1 MASLNIADIPKG
13 CGSNTFKNIFDFC
26 VRNKYGIPI
35 GVYKKIQA
43 HDDENPLAPNMKNEV
58 NDD

>member
-1 MASLNIADIPKG
+1 M
-13 CGSNTFKNIFDFC
+13 TFKNIYEFC

-43 HDDENPLAPNMKNEV
+43 HDDENPFEPKMKNEA
-58 NDD
+58 NDE